1 MEPIQDFASLISRL
15 RSLKERK
22 RVVVVCPND
31 PHTEYVITRSLHEGF
46 ADFLLVADTPHLL
59 NSEYIRMQYPDHV
72 KVYGK
77 GLSIRIIYCGPCLIR
92 NMVSCRKGMC

>member
-1 MEPIQDFASLISRL
+1 MEPIQDFAGLICRL

-59 NSEYIRMQYPDHV
+59 CLLYTSNIPLSDWTNSHGTLWRGTYTSWI
-72 KVYGK
+72 
-77 GLSIRIIYCGPCLIR
+77 
-92 NMVSCRKGMC
+92 

>member
-1 MEPIQDFASLISRL
+1 MEPIQDFASLISCL

-46 ADFLLVADTPHLL
+46 ADFLLVADTP
-59 NSEYIRMQYPDHV
+59 R
-72 KVYGK
+72 K

>member
-31 PHTEYVITRSLHEGF
+31 PHTEYVYN
-46 ADFLLVADTPHLL
+46 P
-59 NSEYIRMQYPDHV
+59 
-72 KVYGK
+72 
-77 GLSIRIIYCGPCLIR
+77 
-92 NMVSCRKGMC
+92 

>member
-31 PHTEYVITRSLHEGF
+31 PHTEYVITVVCTKALPISYWWR
-46 ADFLLVADTPHLL
+46 
-59 NSEYIRMQYPDHV
+59 IRP
-72 KVYGK
+72 
-77 GLSIRIIYCGPCLIR
+77 IC
-92 NMVSCRKGMC
+92 

>member
-1 MEPIQDFASLISRL
+1 MEPIQDFASLISCL

-46 ADFLLVADTPHLL
+46 GTGVCLAYGSDRERFLTLQIV
-59 NSEYIRMQYPDHV
+59 
-72 KVYGK
+72 
-77 GLSIRIIYCGPCLIR
+77 
-92 NMVSCRKGMC
+92 